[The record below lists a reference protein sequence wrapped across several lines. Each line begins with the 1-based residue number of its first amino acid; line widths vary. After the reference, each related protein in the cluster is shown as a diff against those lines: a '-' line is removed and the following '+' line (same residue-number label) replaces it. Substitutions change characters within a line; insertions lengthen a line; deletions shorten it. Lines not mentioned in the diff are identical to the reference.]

1 VEALIKT
8 FSAWIIYLASLP
20 ASVWISAALAI
31 LLGIAVWGCFR
42 LWQHLH
48 ETEERVHARLAQ
60 TQIKTWEPVASDLE
74 RNAAK
79 SATVAQTSLVNHLVI
94 LNAAVEAK
102 VRAGD
107 WRQALVMTRNF
118 LSYAVHA
125 ISAPYMDDSN
135 LHTCAN
141 LITGRLQQY
150 PDLSAAN
157 GELASDAVALLEK
170 LVLSLDKADPGGRIM
185 QVRALMM
192 ESLNKID
199 PDYVPA
205 SEQHAA

>member
-1 VEALIKT
+1 MEALIKT

-31 LLGIAVWGCFR
+31 LLGIAVWACFR

-48 ETEERVHARLAQ
+48 ATEERVHARLAQ

-199 PDYVPA
+199 PDYFPA